1 MIIFALQYNSQAYR
15 RFLLI
20 MFFALT
26 SGIMVRLTTSVAL
39 KLSPMVSFKNIPQ
52 TLPHSL
58 VFSLEGGMLTDLLPL
73 SSTFL
78 LNEFLISLMT
88 AEE

>member
-1 MIIFALQYNSQAYR
+1 MACND
-15 RFLLI
+15 
-20 MFFALT
+20 MFFCFSKWNYGPFSTL
-26 SGIMVRLTTSVAL
+26 LAL
-39 KLSPMVSFKNIPQ
+39 KESHMMSYKNTPQ
-52 TLPHSL
+52 TLRHSL
-58 VFSLEGGMLTDLLPL
+58 LFSLEGEMLTDLLPL

>member
-1 MIIFALQYNSQAYR
+1 
-15 RFLLI
+15 
-20 MFFALT
+20 MFYYALT
-26 SGIMVRLTTSVAL
+26 SGTTDRLTTLAGL
-39 KLSPMVSFKNIPQ
+39 KLSHVMSFKK
-52 TLPHSL
+52 TLPTLPYSL

-88 AEE
+88 VEE

>member
-1 MIIFALQYNSQAYR
+1 M
-15 RFLLI
+15 
-20 MFFALT
+20 
-26 SGIMVRLTTSVAL
+26 
-39 KLSPMVSFKNIPQ
+39 SFKNILP

-73 SSTFL
+73 SGTFL

>member
-1 MIIFALQYNSQAYR
+1 M
-15 RFLLI
+15 
-20 MFFALT
+20 
-26 SGIMVRLTTSVAL
+26 AL
-39 KLSPMVSFKNIPQ
+39 KLSHMMAFKNVPQ
-52 TLPHSL
+52 TLPHFL
-58 VFSLEGGMLTDLLPL
+58 VCSLEGEMLTDLLPL

>member
-1 MIIFALQYNSQAYR
+1 MSL
-15 RFLLI
+15 
-20 MFFALT
+20 
-26 SGIMVRLTTSVAL
+26 
-39 KLSPMVSFKNIPQ
+39 KNIPQ
-52 TLPHSL
+52 TLPHFL
-58 VFSLEGGMLTDLLPL
+58 LFSLEGEMLTDLLPL